1 MKSND
6 LDESEHLSIWKC
18 SGKTNERSWNCLYS
32 IIHWFKAANISAFL
46 YFWSY
51 GLEWNNRQPSNMKH
65 YQAWGFFLIGI
76 FDISLFSSLPW
87 SLITFLWQNFGHVVA
102 LLFLLSVYGVM
113 GIISLL
119 FSLLLLILLVEKK
132 KKYWSRLYINI
143 PASCK
148 SAFIF
153 PSNVFSFLFV
163 FIRSEEC

>member
-6 LDESEHLSIWKC
+6 LYESEHLSIWKC

-87 SLITFLWQNFGHVVA
+87 SLITYSSDKIWSCCCFTFSPKCIWCDENYFSPFFLSLTNFVGC
-102 LLFLLSVYGVM
+102 
-113 GIISLL
+113 
-119 FSLLLLILLVEKK
+119 KK
-132 KKYWSRLYINI
+132 KK
-143 PASCK
+143 K
-148 SAFIF
+148 SIG
-153 PSNVFSFLFV
+153 LDL
-163 FIRSEEC
+163 R

>member
-1 MKSND
+1 MFRENK
-6 LDESEHLSIWKC
+6 WKKLELFIFYHSLIQSC
-18 SGKTNERSWNCLYS
+18 KHFCLP
-32 IIHWFKAANISAFL
+32 ILLKLWI
-46 YFWSY
+46 
-51 GLEWNNRQPSNMKH
+51 GMEQPSNMKH
-65 YQAWGFFLIGI
+65 YQAWGSFFIGI

-102 LLFLLSVYGVM
+102 LLFLLSVYGVI